1 MLYLFKK
8 DFDFAIRICAYLAG
22 IKHNKPISVSKLS
35 SKLLITKPFA
45 TKIIYSLRQSNLIG
59 SQQGK
64 TGGVFLNKDPK
75 EISLYVI
82 LESMGF
88 NKTISE
94 CITEETFCPL
104 PSPCKIHS
112 YFMNV
117 ENKLIDDLK
126 RKKLSS
132 YSFTDSDL
140 KYKTK

>member
-8 DFDFAIRICAYLAG
+8 EFDFAIRICAYLAG

-64 TGGVFLNKDPK
+64 TGGVFLNKNPK
-75 EISLYVI
+75 EISLYDI

-88 NKTISE
+88 SKTISE
-94 CITEETFCPL
+94 CITEESFCPL

-112 YFMNV
+112 YFMDV
-117 ENKLIDDLK
+117 ENKIINDLK
-126 RKKLSS
+126 RKKISS
-132 YSFTDSDL
+132 YSFTDAEL
-140 KYKTK
+140 I